1 MKRTKVCKVF
11 AMGFILPLTCLLAF
25 FQLVNASP
33 SKPKSVKV
41 AFIGDISGPYA
52 AITGPTYY
60 GMTDAL
66 EYVNKELNGIDGVKM
81 EGVVKD
87 DGGRV
92 AVGVSHY
99 MEVREMKPRP
109 VMVYIIVSALGEALR
124 ERLAEDKIVAMSVTG
139 TPAIYPAKYT
149 FGWFPLYCDLFG
161 SFIDWL
167 KETWKE
173 PRAPRVAFLT
183 WDSTYGRGPVT
194 PEAYAYAK
202 SKGVEMVA
210 EELFTPRDVF
220 VGTQLFRIRAKKA
233 DWVYTN
239 TTANGPSVI
248 ATSARESAIKI
259 NLGGGL
265 GLDWTTVYIAGK
277 ETIEGAITVMPYTSL
292 DEENHK
298 GIKILKKYFAKNK
311 SVKKFDWNLM
321 YEIAWQL
328 VLTTREV
335 VKRVVD
341 KDGWEKVSGETIKRE
356 MESLK
361 DFRPLDLIHYTTTPK
376 KHASD
381 QTFIMQ
387 FRNGKL
393 VPIGG
398 WRTCPD
404 IRPQEFK

>member
-1 MKRTKVCKVF
+1 MRKTKSGKVF
-11 AMGFILPLTCLLAF
+11 LIGFSLFLIYFLAF
-25 FQLVNASP
+25 FQPANASP

-52 AITGPTYY
+52 AITGATYY

-66 EYVNKELNGIDGVKM
+66 EYVNKELGGINGVKM
-81 EGVVKD
+81 EGVIKD

-109 VMVYIIVSALGEALR
+109 AMVYIIVSALGEALR
-124 ERLAEDKIVAMSVTG
+124 ERLAEDKIVAISVTG
-139 TPAIYPAKYT
+139 VPAIYPAKYT
-149 FGWFPLYCDLFG
+149 FGWFPIYPDLFG
-161 SFIDWL
+161 AFIDWL

-173 PRAPRVAFLT
+173 TRAPRVAFLT

-233 DWVYTN
+233 DWIYTN
-239 TTANGPSVI
+239 TTANAPSIIV
-248 ATSARESAIKI
+248 TSARESAIKI
-259 NLGGGL
+259 NLAGGL
-265 GLDWTTVYIAGK
+265 GMDWSSVYIAGK
-277 ETIEGAITVMPYTSL
+277 AAMEGAISVYPNTSL

-298 GIKILKKYFAKNK
+298 GIKILRRYFEKNK
-311 SVKKFDWNLM
+311 RKKFDWNYM
-321 YEIAWQL
+321 YQLAWQL
-328 VLTTREV
+328 VVTTRDV

-341 KDGWEKVSGETIKRE
+341 KDGWDNVKGETIKRE
-356 MESLK
+356 MESLR
-361 DFRPLDLIHYTTTPK
+361 DYRPLDLIHYTTTPK
-376 KHASD
+376 KHAPD
-381 QTFIMQ
+381 KTYIMR
-387 FRNGKL
+387 FTDGKMI
-393 VPIGG
+393 PIGG
-398 WRTCPD
+398 LRTCPD
-404 IRPQEFK
+404 LRPAEFK